1 MRTSLILFLAPWLVC
16 ADDFPSVYD
25 SEKDQNGKPT
35 TPEDA
40 AEAFQVPEGFEV
52 TVFAAEPNVRNPIA
66 MALGWTEAD
75 VGCRELYLRRKG
87 KTI

>member
-40 AEAFQVPEGFEV
+40 AEAFQVPF
-52 TVFAAEPNVRNPIA
+52 
-66 MALGWTEAD
+66 
-75 VGCRELYLRRKG
+75 
-87 KTI
+87 